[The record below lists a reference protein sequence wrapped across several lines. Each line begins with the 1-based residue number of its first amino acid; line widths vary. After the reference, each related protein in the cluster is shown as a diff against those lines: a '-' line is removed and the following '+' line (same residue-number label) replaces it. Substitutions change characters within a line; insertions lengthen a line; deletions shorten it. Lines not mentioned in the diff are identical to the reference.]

1 MSAVD
6 YIPKD
11 AILPENQNFCCLSL
25 WMDDDKKTIK
35 YVKVSGGFKNLDD
48 AKEQVQLLKEPGHYN
63 FVAEM
68 GAWNAFDP
76 LPNNKDLN
84 DELNLMMHRYLVGV
98 HKNNLEFDKRKYEM
112 MTTNV
117 SENCEIKQKELVDEI
132 KKLAELEE
140 QESTEEIE
148 SLKTSKTEYIAKIRV
163 QIEKLNIKK
172 EECLEKEKEV
182 KEKLN
187 NIKIDE
193 SPVKQISGSVQ
204 NQNIPMKFDGVVKRK
219 DEKIENQNW
228 YCISFLVEDNM
239 SLVGV
244 KINGCF
250 DTAENAENHS
260 RALRDINDSCS
271 ILIGELYKW
280 QPFNPS
286 PDSAEAGDSE
296 YANPQ
301 LNETMKNKRDNE
313 KKAQLYHE
321 FRKNDM
327 VRKNLEE
334 SLNDKMSEKA
344 EMNKKLE
351 NVKSKEIKESLE
363 SEVLTLEEQIKKLE
377 EKKTEF
383 TNKEAELVEK
393 IGLHELR
400 KQMEEKNMSSKIL
413 DV

>member
-1 MSAVD
+1 MSVVD

-84 DELNLMMHRYLVGV
+84 DELNLMMHRYLVSV

-148 SLKTSKTEYIAKIRV
+148 ILKTSKTEYIAKLRV
-163 QIEKLNIKK
+163 QIGKLNKKK

-182 KEKLN
+182 TEKLN

-193 SPVKQISGSVQ
+193 VPVRQLSETVQ

-228 YCISFLVEDNM
+228 YCISFLVEDNI

-244 KINGCF
+244 KVNGCF

-327 VRKNLEE
+327 IRKNLEE

-351 NVKSKEIKESLE
+351 NVKSQEMRQSLE
-363 SEVLTLEEQIKKLE
+363 SEVLTIEEQIKKLE

-383 TNKEAELVEK
+383 TNKETELVEK
-393 IGLHELR
+393 IGLYELR

>member
-1 MSAVD
+1 MSVVD

-35 YVKVSGGFKNLDD
+35 YVKVSGGFKNLED

-84 DELNLMMHRYLVGV
+84 DELNLMMHRYLINV
-98 HKNNLEFDKRKYEM
+98 HKNNLEFEKRKYEM

-117 SENCEIKQKELVDEI
+117 SENCEIKQNELVNEI
-132 KKLAELEE
+132 KKLADLEL

-148 SLKTSKTEYIAKIRV
+148 NLKTSTTEYIAKIRV
-163 QIEKLNIKK
+163 QIEKLNKKK
-172 EECLEKEKEV
+172 EECLENEKGV
-182 KEKLN
+182 IEKLS

-193 SPVKQISGSVQ
+193 SPVKQSSENIQ
-204 NQNIPMKFDGVVKRK
+204 NHNIPMKFDGVVKRK
-219 DEKIENQNW
+219 YEKIENQNW

-239 SLVGV
+239 SLVGLKV
-244 KINGCF
+244 NGCF

-280 QPFNPS
+280 QPFNPA
-286 PDSAEAGDSE
+286 PDSVEAGESE

-334 SLNDKMSEKA
+334 SLNEKVSEKE

-351 NVKSKEIKESLE
+351 NVKSREMKKTIE

-393 IGLHELR
+393 IGLFELK
-400 KQMEEKNMSSKIL
+400 KQMEEKNMGSKIL

>member
-1 MSAVD
+1 MSVVD

-35 YVKVSGGFKNLDD
+35 YVKVSGGFKNFDD

-76 LPNNKDLN
+76 SPNNKDLN
-84 DELNLMMHRYLVGV
+84 DELNLMMHRYLVNV
-98 HKNNLEFDKRKYEM
+98 HKNNLEFEKRKYEM

-132 KKLAELEE
+132 KKLADLEQE
-140 QESTEEIE
+140 ESTEEIE
-148 SLKTSKTEYIAKIRV
+148 NLKTSKTEYIAKIRA
-163 QIEKLNIKK
+163 QIEKLNKKK
-172 EECLEKEKEV
+172 EECLENEQGV
-182 KEKLN
+182 IEKLN

-193 SPVKQISGSVQ
+193 SPVKQSSENVQ

-219 DEKIENQNW
+219 NEKIENQNW

-244 KINGCF
+244 KVNGCF
-250 DTAENAENHS
+250 DTVENAESHS

-280 QPFNPS
+280 QPFNPA
-286 PDSAEAGDSE
+286 PDSIEAGDSE

-327 VRKNLEE
+327 IRKNLEE
-334 SLNDKMSEKA
+334 SLNEKVSEKD

-351 NVKSKEIKESLE
+351 NVKNKEMRESLE

-383 TNKEAELVEK
+383 TNKETELVEK
-393 IGLHELR
+393 IGLYELK
-400 KQMEEKNMSSKIL
+400 KQMEEKNMKSKIM

>member
-1 MSAVD
+1 MYDLYLMSVVD

-117 SENCEIKQKELVDEI
+117 SENCELKQKELVDEI
-132 KKLAELEE
+132 KKLADLEE

-148 SLKTSKTEYIAKIRV
+148 NLKTSKTEYIAKIRV
-163 QIEKLNIKK
+163 QIEKLNVKK

-182 KEKLN
+182 IEKLN
-187 NIKIDE
+187 NIKINDT
-193 SPVKQISGSVQ
+193 STKQLSESVQ
-204 NQNIPMKFDGVVKRK
+204 NQNIPMKFDGIVKRK

-228 YCISFLVEDNM
+228 YCISFLVEENI

-250 DTAENAENHS
+250 DTAENAENH
-260 RALRDINDSCS
+260 
-271 ILIGELYKW
+271 
-280 QPFNPS
+280 
-286 PDSAEAGDSE
+286 
-296 YANPQ
+296 
-301 LNETMKNKRDNE
+301 
-313 KKAQLYHE
+313 
-321 FRKNDM
+321 
-327 VRKNLEE
+327 
-334 SLNDKMSEKA
+334 
-344 EMNKKLE
+344 
-351 NVKSKEIKESLE
+351 
-363 SEVLTLEEQIKKLE
+363 
-377 EKKTEF
+377 
-383 TNKEAELVEK
+383 
-393 IGLHELR
+393 
-400 KQMEEKNMSSKIL
+400 
-413 DV
+413 